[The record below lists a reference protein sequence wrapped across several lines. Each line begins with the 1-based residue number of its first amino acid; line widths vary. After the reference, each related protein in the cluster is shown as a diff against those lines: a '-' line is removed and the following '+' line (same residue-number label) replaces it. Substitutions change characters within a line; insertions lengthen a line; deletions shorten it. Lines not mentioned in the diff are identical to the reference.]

1 MERQALMDRF
11 SEVAALPPLLVAEI
25 SADYREAKLLQRV
38 RFNMQCGEI
47 GTDQEERKRQG
58 ISLWRYRGCSNYA
71 AARSAAEF
79 NSADATC

>member
-1 MERQALMDRF
+1 
-11 SEVAALPPLLVAEI
+11 
-25 SADYREAKLLQRV
+25 LLQRV